1 MPIWSVLALL
11 LLAVCAT
18 VILAIGELRE
28 SAERRA
34 IGESEQAAYLLLSNF
49 ERTAEAIQSF
59 MKELEHQI
67 DFGAPPDVLHD
78 LLRYKRRPSGIV
90 QLSLVAP
97 DGIWIAS
104 NIAAASERAVDLSDR
119 VHIKVHMS
127 IGDAGLPASEMYI
140 SKPLLGRVSGI
151 YTIQFTYAI
160 RRYDGELSGI
170 FVASYDV
177 SDFIDFYQKLPI
189 SRSGVVALSGMDGI
203 NRIRT
208 ARETSFGAD
217 VSGGDVFRSV
227 LALGDAQFSG
237 KSSLDGR
244 HFVGFHARSHIYP
257 FYVFVGRYSDDI
269 RRETSRFQTV
279 LIALGLL
286 IASLAVAALWSGHR
300 YAQSETMRRQSE
312 TLLSARQRESD
323 ILSTLGRVPNIYVA
337 DIAGGMGGAVNVRSA
352 PPKGTSRPSSREA
365 VTRHIRA
372 NAARILGRTGPGPQI
387 SYERFRHGNDD
398 YELLIVAGEISPLP
412 LGRETGRTIKPDYAI
427 VAIDQSDKRTEEQK
441 LFQLS
446 KLAALGEM
454 TTGLAHEINQ
464 PLTIIR
470 MVVENALD
478 PVGHG
483 IADAHLAKKM
493 QTIDAQAE
501 RMQRIIEHMRIFGT
515 EPLGRKTV
523 VALGDIASAAID
535 MVSTQYRLLN
545 IVIDQQLDAAGTL
558 PVSVQAI
565 QIEQV
570 ILNVLRNARDTILE
584 RRATGQETLEGRIE
598 VRAVVETQPPSRP
611 GGVPL
616 DGVSLVVSDNGTGI
630 EPRLIDRIFEPFFT
644 TKPPNRGTGLGLS
657 VSHSILRDHDGS
669 IRAENGPDGAVITIW
684 LPIIQADQ
692 EARPEPGPGDTAD
705 NPSRR
710 KFRARAVPCCG
721 HRRTTRDNDDGE
733 DHD

>member
-1 MPIWSVLALL
+1 L
-11 LLAVCAT
+11 
-18 VILAIGELRE
+18 
-28 SAERRA
+28 
-34 IGESEQAAYLLLSNF
+34 
-49 ERTAEAIQSF
+49 
-59 MKELEHQI
+59 K
-67 DFGAPPDVLHD
+67 
-78 LLRYKRRPSGIV
+78 
-90 QLSLVAP
+90 
-97 DGIWIAS
+97 
-104 NIAAASERAVDLSDR
+104 
-119 VHIKVHMS
+119 
-127 IGDAGLPASEMYI
+127 
-140 SKPLLGRVSGI
+140 
-151 YTIQFTYAI
+151 
-160 RRYDGELSGI
+160 GI

-177 SDFIDFYQKLPI
+177 SDFTDFYQKLPL

-208 ARETSFGAD
+208 ARETSFGTD
-217 VSGGDVFRSV
+217 VSDSDVFSSV
-227 LALGDAQFSG
+227 LAMGDARFSG
-237 KSSLDGR
+237 KSSFDGGKL
-244 HFVGFHARSHIYP
+244 VGFHARSHIYP
-257 FYVFVGRYSDDI
+257 FYIFVGRYSDDI
-269 RRETSRFQTV
+269 RRETSRFQTI

-286 IASLAVAALWSGHR
+286 IASLAVAALWSVLR

-337 DIAGGMGGAVNVRSA
+337 DIAGGAGGDINVRSA
-352 PPKGTSRPSSREA
+352 PPKDTPRPRSREA

-372 NAARILGRTGPGPQI
+372 NTARILGRTGPGPQI
-387 SYERFRHGNDD
+387 SYERFRHENDD
-398 YELLIVAGEISPLP
+398 YELLVVAGEILPLP
-412 LGRETGRTIKPDYAI
+412 LGRKTGRTIKPDYAI

-470 MVVENALD
+470 MIVENALD
-478 PVGHG
+478 PAGQS

-493 QTIDAQAE
+493 RTIDAQAE
-501 RMQRIIEHMRIFGT
+501 RMQRIIEHMRIFGR
-515 EPLGRKTV
+515 EPQGRKSV
-523 VALGDIASAAID
+523 VAFGDLASGAMQ
-535 MVSTQYRLLN
+535 MVSTQYRLQN
-545 IVIDQQLDAAGTL
+545 IVIDEQLDGAGTM
-558 PVSVQAI
+558 PVRVQAI

-570 ILNVLRNARDTILE
+570 ILNVLRNAREAILE

-598 VRAVVETQPPSRP
+598 VRAVVEVQPPSRP
-611 GGVPL
+611 GDVPM

-630 EPRLIDRIFEPFFT
+630 GPGHIDRILEPFFT
-644 TKPPNRGTGLGLS
+644 TKPPNKGTGLGLS
-657 VSHSILRDHDGS
+657 VSHGIVRDHGGS

-692 EARPEPGPGDTAD
+692 GARPEPGPGDTAD

-721 HRRTTRDNDDGE
+721 HKRTTRDNDDGE